1 MSILAVIMTNIY
13 QQIEQEVQTRKSLL
27 LDLSHRIHAH
37 PELRF
42 EEHQAAEWLCETLTE
57 QGFEVQKGFGT
68 LETAFKASYG
78 PHKAGKPTVAMLCE
92 YDALEG
98 LGHACG
104 HNVIATMG
112 LGAGLALAPLMSEL
126 DGNLVVIG
134 TPGEEGGGGKA
145 ILIEDGAF
153 KDVDAALMIHP
164 MNENRSSCSLLARV
178 AWEVKYS
185 GVPAHAAASPHLGVN
200 ALDAVRLSF
209 NGMDALRQQVTSD
222 VRMHAVINHGGDVA
236 NIIPHE
242 ASLKVYIRA
251 ATRDYLYESVVP
263 RMRAVY
269 EGAAMMT
276 GTTVEF
282 VEIAKPYEDMIINQP
297 LASSFA
303 KHAERLGRKL
313 ADDEEPVGFGSSDI
327 GNVSHIV
334 PSLQGLL
341 QIDAVALP
349 HTHEFEAAAKS
360 PQGDKAVLDG
370 ATILASVAADVFN
383 NPSLL
388 KS

>member
-1 MSILAVIMTNIY
+1 MTNIY
-13 QQIEQEVQTRKSLL
+13 QQIQSEVEARKSLL
-27 LDLSHRIHAH
+27 LDLSHRIHAT

-42 EEHQAAEWLCETLTE
+42 EEHQAAQWLCETLTE
-57 QGFEVQKGFGT
+57 QGFEVQQGFGT
-68 LETAFKASYG
+68 LETAFKARFG
-78 PHKAGKPTVAMLCE
+78 PHKAGKPTIAMLCE

-153 KDVDAALMIHP
+153 EDIDAALMIHP
-164 MNENRSSCSLLARV
+164 MNENRSTCTLLARV
-178 AWEVKYS
+178 AWEVKYT

-251 ATRDYLYESVVP
+251 ATREYLYESLVP

-276 GTTVEF
+276 GTTVEI

-297 LASSFA
+297 LASSYA
-303 KHAERLGRKL
+303 KHATRLGRKL
-313 ADDEEPVGFGSSDI
+313 ADDEEPIGFGSSDI

-334 PSLQGLL
+334 PSLQGLI
-341 QIDAVALP
+341 QIDDSALP

-370 ATILASVAADVFN
+370 ATILASVAADVFQ

-388 KS
+388 NK

>member
-1 MSILAVIMTNIY
+1 MSDIY
-13 QQIEQEVQTRKSLL
+13 RRIDQEVQSRKSLL
-27 LDLSHRIHAH
+27 LDLSHKIHDH

-42 EEHQAAEWLCETLTE
+42 EEQQASQWLCETLTK
-57 QGFEVQKGFGT
+57 QGFEVQQGVGS

-78 PHKAGKPTVAMLCE
+78 THKAGKPTIAMLCE

-112 LGAGLALAPLMSEL
+112 LGAGLALAPLMDDL
-126 DGNLVVIG
+126 DGNIVVIG

-145 ILIEDGAF
+145 ILIEEGAF
-153 KDVDAALMIHP
+153 ENIDAALMIHP
-164 MNENRSSCSLLARV
+164 MNENRSTCPLLARV
-178 AWEVKYS
+178 AWEVKYH
-185 GVPAHAAASPHLGVN
+185 GKPAHAAAKPHLGVN
-200 ALDAVRLSF
+200 ALDAVRLAF
-209 NGMDALRQQVTSD
+209 NGMDALRQQVTPD

-242 ASLKVYIRA
+242 ASLKIYIRA
-251 ATRDYLYESVVP
+251 ATREYLYDSLLP
-263 RMRAVY
+263 RMRGVY

-276 GTTVEF
+276 GTTHEII
-282 VEIAKPYEDMIINQP
+282 EIAKPYEDMIINQP
-297 LASSFA
+297 LADAYA
-303 KHAERLGRKL
+303 KHSERIGRKI
-313 ADDEEPVGFGSSDI
+313 ATGESEGMGSSDI

-334 PSLQGLL
+334 PSLQGLIA
-341 QIDAVALP
+341 IDDIALP
-349 HTHEFEAAAKS
+349 HTHEFATAAKS
-360 PQGDKAVLDG
+360 PQGDQAVLDG

-383 NPSLL
+383 NPQML